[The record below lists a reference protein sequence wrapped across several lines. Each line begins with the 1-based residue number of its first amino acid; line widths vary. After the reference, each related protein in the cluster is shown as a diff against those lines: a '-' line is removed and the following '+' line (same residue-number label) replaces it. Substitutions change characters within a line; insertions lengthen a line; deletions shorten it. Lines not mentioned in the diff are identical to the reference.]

1 MQIYVYANLISIY
14 ICRVQLNIHNIDI
27 KVSQSV
33 SQSVSNIFVIKLF
46 GCVRHPLL

>member
-33 SQSVSNIFVIKLF
+33 SNIFVIKLF